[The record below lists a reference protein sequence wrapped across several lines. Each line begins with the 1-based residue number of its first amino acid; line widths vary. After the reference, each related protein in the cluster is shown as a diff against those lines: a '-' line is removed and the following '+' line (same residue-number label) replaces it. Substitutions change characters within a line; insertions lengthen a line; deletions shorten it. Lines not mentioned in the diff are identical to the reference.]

1 VGRLSAGSVAAAG
14 VDGRSGDPGE
24 VATDEEEGEGEEE
37 EEEEE
42 EEEAVVEWVDSS
54 ARVVCASAAGKRDS
68 AFKRVSV
75 LVLAEDVRGFRS
87 LGYHLSSG

>member
-1 VGRLSAGSVAAAG
+1 

-24 VATDEEEGEGEEE
+24 VATDEEEGEG